1 MKFRQ
6 IREFIR
12 TGIWDADL
20 SAYSKFK
27 ARVTRHLKV
36 FIITLRTFSNKQV
49 GYRAVA
55 LAFFTTIALV
65 PCIALAFAITNG
77 FGIDDD
83 LAKLLLLNYS
93 AQEEIIKTVLQY
105 ADNVIG
111 ATQRGGFGIVS
122 FLCFIWLVFWLMIQ
136 VESNFNYV
144 WGVRVGK
151 TRKIWK
157 RLGAYFMIIILLP
170 FVIIMFLATS
180 LQFSQGNG
188 LMNLL
193 INIPF
198 WDKIS
203 DGVRWLLTYGITA
216 LVLTLMYKFI
226 PTPKVKFSNAW
237 HSALLTAVLFCIFQW
252 IYVETQI
259 FFNRL
264 NGVFGAVAAIPF
276 LMIWLNVSWFIVLF
290 GNELTYAFHNVETY
304 NPLTEE

>member
-6 IREFIR
+6 IRDFIR

-83 LAKLLLLNYS
+83 LAQLLLLNYS

-157 RLGAYFMIIILLP
+157 RLGAYFMIIILL
-170 FVIIMFLATS
+170 AEHHDHEDH
-180 LQFSQGNG
+180 QEQGNEE
-188 LMNLL
+188 
-193 INIPF
+193 
-198 WDKIS
+198 IS
-203 DGVRWLLTYGITA
+203 DIHVGSSVSVGEGVSRASCRDRA
-216 LVLTLMYKFI
+216 LGPV
-226 PTPKVKFSNAW
+226 
-237 HSALLTAVLFCIFQW
+237 
-252 IYVETQI
+252 
-259 FFNRL
+259 
-264 NGVFGAVAAIPF
+264 
-276 LMIWLNVSWFIVLF
+276 
-290 GNELTYAFHNVETY
+290 
-304 NPLTEE
+304 